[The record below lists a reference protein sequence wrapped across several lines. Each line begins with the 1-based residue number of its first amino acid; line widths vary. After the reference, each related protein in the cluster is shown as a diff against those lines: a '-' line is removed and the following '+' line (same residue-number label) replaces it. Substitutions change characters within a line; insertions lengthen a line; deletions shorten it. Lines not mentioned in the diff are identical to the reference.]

1 MQATALVTGDE
12 FLLNYNIDIDASDV
26 TDYILNLTWDW
37 SAHRS
42 YRNKFTHIHFDDYWT
57 VYFSE
62 LITPYGFCYT
72 FNNPDPDQFYNLNM

>member
-37 SAHRS
+37 SGIRTKIYKHS
-42 YRNKFTHIHFDDYWT
+42 FLHYDDYWT

-62 LITPYGFCYT
+62 VITPYGYCYT
-72 FNNPDPDQFYNLNM
+72 FNNPDPDKFYRLDL